1 MSTTMSRPDRNYSAQ
16 ELAEVLRR
24 VQRAERTSGGA
35 PTASAPRE
43 QEPGLSRSELLETA
57 REVGYDERQVSLALI
72 EYEEDRRLAQAAGE
86 LRQLS
91 YRRFSGHLIVA
102 AVVNAMLAA
111 TGVWAGSPL
120 WLVLVMVLWGALL
133 LSHLRGVVFPD
144 PDQLRERARTRLAR
158 QRLKQS
164 SRELGQALSHGA
176 AKLMSATAKKIDTHI
191 DRL

>member
-1 MSTTMSRPDRNYSAQ
+1 MSRADRNYSAQ

-24 VQRAERTSGGA
+24 VQRAERTSTA
-35 PTASAPRE
+35 PAAGVPHD
-43 QEPGLSRSELLETA
+43 QQVGLSRSELLETA
-57 REVGYDERQVSLALI
+57 REVGYDERQVSLALV
-72 EYEEDRRLAQAAGE
+72 EFEEDRRLAQTAGE

-91 YRRFSGHLIVA
+91 YRRFSGHLITVA
-102 AVVNAMLAA
+102 VINALLVA

-120 WLVLVMVLWGALL
+120 WLVLVMIGWGALL

-144 PDQLRERARTRLAR
+144 PDKLREQARSRLAS

-176 AKLMSATAKKIDTHI
+176 AKLMSATAKKIDTHL

>member
-1 MSTTMSRPDRNYSAQ
+1 MSTTTSRPDRNYSAQ

-24 VQRAERTSGGA
+24 VQRAERTGGGT

-102 AVVNAMLAA
+102 VVVNAMLAA

-120 WLVLVMVLWGALL
+120 WLVVVMVLWGALL

>member
-1 MSTTMSRPDRNYSAQ
+1 MSTPMSRADRNYSAQ

-24 VQRAERTSGGA
+24 VQRAERAA
-35 PTASAPRE
+35 PNASAAAE
-43 QEPGLSRSELLETA
+43 QPAGLSRSELLETA

-91 YRRFSGHLIVA
+91 YRRFSGHLITV
-102 AVVNAMLAA
+102 AVVNALLVA

-120 WLVLVMVLWGALL
+120 WLVLVMVGWAALL

-144 PDQLRERARTRLAR
+144 PDKLREQARSRLAR

-176 AKLMSATAKKIDTHI
+176 AKLMSATAKKIDIHV